1 MSLRFAILTAGLAG
15 WAAICPA
22 PPAAAHFVVLLP
34 SDDVVQSG
42 RSRDLSLQLMFTHP
56 LQQGPVMEMDRP
68 RQFGVL
74 VGGKKIDLLGNLQPK
89 KLSGKT
95 AYTASYRLARP
106 GDYVFYVEPVPYWEP
121 SQRKMLVHYAKVVVD
136 FLGAEQ
142 GWDASVGLPV
152 EIEPL
157 TRPYGLW
164 TGNCFRGIVKKQGRP
179 VPFTEVEVEYYNV
192 DRQITPPNDA
202 LATQVVK
209 TDAQGVFCY
218 AIPRA
223 GWWGFAALVP
233 GDEKLKSPTG
243 EMVEVELGGV
253 MWVKTVDMGPAAGGR
268 Q

>member
-1 MSLRFAILTAGLAG
+1 MSLRLAISITLLFGWLAV
-15 WAAICPA
+15 ITTS
-22 PPAAAHFVVLLP
+22 PAAAHFVVLLP
-34 SDDVVQSG
+34 SDDVVESG
-42 RSRDLSLQLMFTHP
+42 HGRDLALQLMFTHP
-56 LQQGPVMEMDRP
+56 MQQGPVMEMERP
-68 RQFGVL
+68 RHFGVL
-74 VGGKKIDLLGNLQPK
+74 VGGKKIDLLESLQPR

-95 AYTASYRLARP
+95 AYTAAYRLAQP
-106 GDYVFYVEPVPYWEP
+106 GDHIFFVEPAPYWEP
-121 SQRKMLVHYAKVVVD
+121 SERKMLLHYAKVVVD

-142 GWDASVGLPV
+142 GWDAPVGLPV

-164 TGNCFRGIVKKQGRP
+164 TGNCFRGIVRKNGRA

-202 LATQVVK
+202 LVTQVVK

-233 GDEKLKSPTG
+233 GDDKLKSPTG
-243 EMVEVELGGV
+243 EMVDVELGGV
-253 MWVKTVDMGPAAGGR
+253 IWVKAVDMVSK
-268 Q
+268 